1 MGDITKTEKLQSQS
15 DVLFWSYGTSESI
28 ATLTVDLEI
37 TINDEHYD
45 VCVSNIV
52 IMKNHLK
59 KKAEKVNSYLK
70 ELCMKKNNSL
80 IDHPK
85 SIRQR
90 RLNKSQLH
98 LNSKWSTVL
107 DPTFVNHLLN
117 IFDWRFEKY
126 YMDKMGCHKQHMYNS
141 PYADIWI
148 LFSKIT

>member
-1 MGDITKTEKLQSQS
+1 MGDIKKTEKIAEPKWCPFLELRYIRIYSDFNGGTRDNNKRRALWFKCVKYSNYEKSQ
-15 DVLFWSYGTSESI
+15 
-28 ATLTVDLEI
+28 
-37 TINDEHYD
+37 
-45 VCVSNIV
+45 
-52 IMKNHLK
+52 
-59 KKAEKVNSYLK
+59 KKADKVNSYLK

-107 DPTFVNHLLN
+107 GPTFVNHLLN

-126 YMDKMGCHKQHMYNS
+126 YMDKMGCHKQHMSNS
-141 PYADIWI
+141 PYADIWN
-148 LFSKIT
+148 LFAKIT

>member
-1 MGDITKTEKLQSQS
+1 MGDITKTEKLQSQI

-70 ELCMKKNNSL
+70 
-80 IDHPK
+80 
-85 SIRQR
+85 
-90 RLNKSQLH
+90 
-98 LNSKWSTVL
+98 
-107 DPTFVNHLLN
+107 
-117 IFDWRFEKY
+117 
-126 YMDKMGCHKQHMYNS
+126 
-141 PYADIWI
+141 
-148 LFSKIT
+148 